1 MKKYILTLLCL
12 FCASG
17 AVGYFLGGDEAKPA
31 AAETPTTV
39 SVPAT
44 DKVQEQAAQSALKPA
59 N

>member
-31 AAETPTTV
+31 AAETPATV
-39 SVPAT
+39 SVPAA
-44 DKVQEQAAQSALKPA
+44 DKPQE
-59 N
+59 